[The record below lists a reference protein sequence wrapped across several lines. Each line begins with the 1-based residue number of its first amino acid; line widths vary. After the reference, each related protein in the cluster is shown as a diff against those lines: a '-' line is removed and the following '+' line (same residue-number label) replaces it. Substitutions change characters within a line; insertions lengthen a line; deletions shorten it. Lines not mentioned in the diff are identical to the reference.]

1 MAPVLGW
8 DEATITREVEHYRAR
23 LAAELEAESMP
34 DDARADA
41 IRAKVRDLRL
51 N

>member
-1 MAPVLGW
+1 VLSW
-8 DEATITREVEHYRAR
+8 DEATIAREVDHYRAR

-34 DDARADA
+34 DDARANA

-51 N
+51 D